1 MFMKISE
8 IYNLKR
14 KQNELDFV
22 DIDTENDMPLF
33 LDPYFLSIRSDRWS
47 ISAHR
52 TLENF
57 FQYMLSLFENNR
69 IDEARQNF
77 RFSEPHETCL
87 GLSKSGTKGK
97 SLGNDDATKLFQYIL
112 DSGAMDSGLIS
123 HVNDIKIFVDN
134 ISHDKISD
142 LTTNVIRKHLIEYT
156 QDQCDLHGIEL
167 MKSIATRE
175 YWDIRSKSWISS
187 HEDMLVVNDKPI
199 LLIPKSIVCRK
210 RGYVYDSS
218 KYARHFVLNFLV
230 SEELRMNTSLVN
242 VSKLKNGSIKRSV
255 RKEEVSSKYGAYKK
269 RFLRGFT
276 AEHPQFYEDFKSN
289 AKNKIRPLTNEE
301 ILEDYTDDFYLQII
315 DSLID
320 GFGKIKKGTNDANKF
335 HEHIIATMTFL
346 FYPNLMNPVKE
357 KEIHE
362 GRKRIDLTFDN
373 AAESGYFFNLSTVKD
388 ISSSYIFVE
397 CKNYS
402 KDIANPELDQLNGR
416 FSLNRGKMGFMIFR
430 DCEDEA
436 TLFKRCSDYY
446 KDNKNLIIP
455 LQDKDFLNVLTVLKD
470 ESDKDSNIPQEKML
484 NTLTKKNNT
493 VLKRKYK

>member
-1 MFMKISE
+1 MKISE
-8 IYNLKR
+8 LYNLKR

-33 LDPYFLSIRSDRWS
+33 LDPYFLSMRSDRWS

-57 FQYMLSLFENNR
+57 FQYMLSLFNEKR
-69 IDEARQNF
+69 IEEARRNF
-77 RFSEPHETCL
+77 RFAEPNETCL

-97 SLGNDDATKLFQYIL
+97 SLGNDDATKLFQYIV
-112 DSGAMDSGLIS
+112 DSGAIDSGLIS

-142 LTTNVIRKHLIEYT
+142 LTTNVIRKHLIQYT
-156 QDQCDLHGIEL
+156 QDQCNLHGIEL
-167 MKSIATRE
+167 TKSIATRE
-175 YWDIRSKSWISS
+175 YWDISSRTWVSS
-187 HEDMLVVNDKPI
+187 HEDMLVVNDEPI

-218 KYARHFVLNFLV
+218 QYARHFVLNFLV

-242 VSKLKNGSIKRSV
+242 EKKMKDGRIKPSV
-255 RKEEVSSKYGAYKK
+255 VKEEVASKYGAYKK
-269 RFLRGFT
+269 KFLRDFT
-276 AEHPQFYEDFKSN
+276 ADHPQYYEQFKEN
-289 AKNKIRPLTNEE
+289 AKNKIKSLTNED
-301 ILEDYTDDFYLQII
+301 ILENYTDDFCLQII

-320 GFGKIKKGTNDANKF
+320 GFGKIEKGTRDANKF

-357 KEIHE
+357 QEIHE
-362 GRKRIDLTFDN
+362 GRKRIDLSFDN
-373 AAESGYFFNLSTVKD
+373 AAESGYFFNLATVKD

-402 KDIANPELDQLNGR
+402 KDIKNPELDQLNGR

-430 DCEDEA
+430 DCNDEA

-446 KDNKNLIIP
+446 NDNKNLIIP
-455 LQDKDFLNVLTVLKD
+455 LQDKDFIGVLNTLKD
-470 ESDKDSNIPQEKML
+470 EYNKDSYIPQEKML
-484 NTLTKKNNT
+484 NALTKKII
-493 VLKRKYK
+493 LS